1 MKIKTVLVTGGS
13 RGIGKAIVYAFAN
26 AGYNVILNYNKSE
39 QSAREIVNDLKDCK
53 GIVEMYKADVSNK
66 EEVDAMVEYVARE
79 FGSID
84 VLVNNAGISHVG
96 LFTEIEEEEFR
107 RLIDV
112 NLMGVFN
119 VTKKALNES
128 MIHNKDGC
136 IINISS
142 IWGLTGASCE
152 VAYSAT
158 KAAVVGLTKGLA
170 KELAPSNITVNAI
183 APGAIATDMIY
194 KEYSEKDI
202 EQIEKDIPM
211 GRLGTPIE
219 IANLALYL
227 ASDNARYI
235 TGQVISPNGGM
246 VI

>member
-1 MKIKTVLVTGGS
+1 MNDNIKQIIESILFAAGRQVEVKELAVALEKS
-13 RGIGKAIVYAFAN
+13 PEEIIDIV
-26 AGYNVILNYNKSE
+26 E
-39 QSAREIVNDLKDCK
+39 DLKDCK
-53 GIVEMYKADVSNK
+53 GIVEMFKADVSRRD
-66 EEVDAMVEYVARE
+66 EVDAMIEYVNKE
-79 FGSID
+79 FGGID
-84 VLVNNAGISHVG
+84 VVVNNAGISHVG
-96 LFTEIEEEEFR
+96 LFDETTEEEFR
-107 RLIDV
+107 RVIDV

-119 VTKKALNES
+119 VTQSALKECMLS
-128 MIHNKDGC
+128 KKDGV

-142 IWGLTGASCE
+142 IWGISGASCE
-152 VAYSAT
+152 VAYSAS
-158 KAAVVGLTKGLA
+158 KAGVIGLTKGLA

-194 KEYSEKDI
+194 KEYSEQEIAD
-202 EQIEKDIPM
+202 IEKDIPM

>member
-1 MKIKTVLVTGGS
+1 MKTVIVTGGS

-26 AGYNVILNYNKSE
+26 AGYNVILNYNQSE
-39 QSAREIVNDLKDCK
+39 QSAKNIVEDLKECK
-53 GIVEMYKADVSNK
+53 GVVEMFKADVSRR
-66 EEVDAMVEYVARE
+66 EEVDAMIEYVTSE
-79 FGSID
+79 FGGID

-96 LFTEIEEEEFR
+96 LFDEITEEEFR
-107 RLIDV
+107 RVMDV

-119 VTKKALNES
+119 VTQAALKS
-128 MIHNKDGC
+128 CMLGKKDGA

-142 IWGLTGASCE
+142 IWGISGASCE
-152 VAYSAT
+152 VAYSAS
-158 KAAVVGLTKGLA
+158 KAGVIGLTKGLA

-194 KEYSEKDI
+194 KEYSEEEI
-202 EQIEKDIPM
+202 NNIEKEIPM

-235 TGQVISPNGGM
+235 TGQIISPNGGM

>member
-1 MKIKTVLVTGGS
+1 MKTALVTGGS

-26 AGYNVILNYNKSE
+26 AGYNVILNYNSSE
-39 QSAREIVNDLKDCK
+39 QSAKEIVKDLAECT
-53 GIVEMYKADVSNK
+53 GIVEMFKADVSNRD
-66 EEVDAMVEYVARE
+66 EVDAMVEYAVKE
-79 FGSID
+79 FGGID
-84 VLVNNAGISHVG
+84 VLVNNAGISQVG
-96 LFTEIEEEEFR
+96 LFTDLEFEEWSKV
-107 RLIDV
+107 LNV
-112 NLMGVFN
+112 NLTGVFN
-119 VTKKALNES
+119 VTQSALRQGMLS
-128 MIHNKDGC
+128 KKDGV

-142 IWGLTGASCE
+142 IWGITGGSCE
-152 VAYSAT
+152 VAYSAA
-158 KAAVVGLTKGLA
+158 KAGVIGLTKSLA

-202 EQIEKDIPM
+202 ELIEKDIPM

-227 ASDNARYI
+227 ASDNARYM
-235 TGQVISPNGGM
+235 TGQVLSPNGGS

>member
-1 MKIKTVLVTGGS
+1 MKTVLVTGGS

-26 AGYNVILNYNKSE
+26 AGYNVILNYNQSE
-39 QSAREIVNDLKDCK
+39 QSAREIVKDLEDCK
-53 GIVEMYKADVSNK
+53 GIVEMYKADVSNR
-66 EEVDAMVEYVARE
+66 EEVDAMVEYVAHE
-79 FGSID
+79 FENID
-84 VLVNNAGISHVG
+84 VVVNNAGVSHVG
-96 LFTEIEEEEFR
+96 LFQDIEEEDWKKV
-107 RLIDV
+107 IDV
-112 NLMGVFN
+112 NLTGVFN
-119 VTKKALNES
+119 VTQSALRQDMLNKKN
-128 MIHNKDGC
+128 GT

-142 IWGLTGASCE
+142 IWGITGASCE
-152 VAYSAT
+152 VAYSAS
-158 KAAVVGLTKGLA
+158 KAGVVGFTKGLA
-170 KELAPSNITVNAI
+170 KELAPSNITVNTI

-202 EQIEKDIPM
+202 EEIEKNIPM
-211 GRLGTPIE
+211 GRLGTPVE

>member
-1 MKIKTVLVTGGS
+1 MKTVIVTGGS

-26 AGYNVILNYNKSE
+26 AGYNVILNYNQSE
-39 QSAREIVNDLKDCK
+39 QSAKNIVEDLKDCK
-53 GIVEMYKADVSNK
+53 GIVEMFKADVSRRD
-66 EEVDAMVEYVARE
+66 EVDAMIEYVNKE
-79 FGSID
+79 FGGID
-84 VLVNNAGISHVG
+84 VVVNNAGISHVG
-96 LFTEIEEEEFR
+96 LFDETTEEEFR
-107 RLIDV
+107 RVIDV

-119 VTKKALNES
+119 VTQSALKECMLS
-128 MIHNKDGC
+128 KKDGV

-142 IWGLTGASCE
+142 IWGISGASCE
-152 VAYSAT
+152 VAYSAS
-158 KAAVVGLTKGLA
+158 KAGVIGLTKGLA

-194 KEYSEKDI
+194 KEYSEQEIAD
-202 EQIEKDIPM
+202 IEKDIPM

>member
-1 MKIKTVLVTGGS
+1 MKTVIVTGGS

-26 AGYNVILNYNKSE
+26 AGYNVILNYNQSE
-39 QSAREIVNDLKDCK
+39 QSAKNIVEDLKDCQ
-53 GIVEMYKADVSNK
+53 GVVEMFKADVSRR
-66 EEVDAMVEYVARE
+66 EDVDAMIEYVNKE
-79 FGSID
+79 FGGID
-84 VLVNNAGISHVG
+84 VIVNNAGISHVG
-96 LFTEIEEEEFR
+96 LFDEITEEEFR
-107 RLIDV
+107 RVLDV

-119 VTKKALNES
+119 VTQAALKES
-128 MIHNKDGC
+128 MLSRKNGT

-142 IWGLTGASCE
+142 IWGISGASCE
-152 VAYSAT
+152 VAYSAS
-158 KAAVVGLTKGLA
+158 KAGVIGLTKGLA

-194 KEYSEKDI
+194 KEYSEKEI
-202 EQIEKDIPM
+202 ETIEKDIPM

-219 IANLALYL
+219 VANLALYL

>member
-1 MKIKTVLVTGGS
+1 MKTVLVTGGS

-26 AGYNVILNYNKSE
+26 SGYNVILNYNQSE
-39 QSAREIVNDLKDCK
+39 QSARNIVNDLKDCN
-53 GIVEMYKADVSNK
+53 GIVEMFKADVSNR
-66 EEVDAMVEYVARE
+66 EEVDAMVEYITKE
-79 FGSID
+79 FGGID
-84 VLVNNAGISHVG
+84 VVINNAGISHVG
-96 LFTEIEEEEFR
+96 LFTDTDEETFR
-107 RLIDV
+107 RVMDV

-119 VTKKALNES
+119 VAQSVLNAC
-128 MIHNKDGC
+128 MLHNKEGS

-142 IWGLTGASCE
+142 IWGITGSSCE
-152 VAYSAT
+152 VAYSAS
-158 KAAVVGLTKGLA
+158 KAGVIGLTKALA

-194 KEYSEKDI
+194 KDYTEKEI
-202 EQIEKDIPM
+202 NMIEKDIPM

>member
-1 MKIKTVLVTGGS
+1 MKTVIVTGGS

-26 AGYNVILNYNKSE
+26 AGYNVILNYNLSE
-39 QSAREIVNDLKDCK
+39 QSAKNIVEDLKDCR
-53 GIVEMYKADVSNK
+53 GVVEMVKADVSRR
-66 EEVDAMVEYVARE
+66 EEVDAMIEYVISE
-79 FGSID
+79 FGGID
-84 VLVNNAGISHVG
+84 VIVNNAGISHIG
-96 LFTEIEEEEFR
+96 LFDEITEEEFR
-107 RLIDV
+107 RVMDV

-119 VTKKALNES
+119 VTQAALKAS
-128 MIHNKDGC
+128 MLAKKDGT

-142 IWGLTGASCE
+142 IWGIAGASCE
-152 VAYSAT
+152 VAYSAS
-158 KAAVVGLTKGLA
+158 KAGVIGLTKGLA

-194 KEYSEKDI
+194 KEYSEDEI
-202 EQIEKDIPM
+202 NNIEKEIPM

>member
-1 MKIKTVLVTGGS
+1 MKTVVVTGGS
-13 RGIGKAIVYAFAN
+13 RGIGKAIVYAFAI
-26 AGYNVILNYNKSE
+26 AGYNVILNYNQSE
-39 QSAREIVNDLKDCK
+39 QSAKNIVEDLKDCK
-53 GIVEMYKADVSNK
+53 GIVEMFKADVSRRD
-66 EEVDAMVEYVARE
+66 EVDAMIEYVNKE
-79 FGSID
+79 FGGID
-84 VLVNNAGISHVG
+84 VIVNNAGISHVG
-96 LFTEIEEEEFR
+96 LFDEITEEEFR
-107 RLIDV
+107 KVMDV

-119 VTKKALNES
+119 VTQSALKECMLSKKE
-128 MIHNKDGC
+128 GV

-142 IWGLTGASCE
+142 IWGISGASCE
-152 VAYSAT
+152 VAYSAS
-158 KAAVVGLTKGLA
+158 KAGVIGLTKGLA

-194 KEYSEKDI
+194 KEYSEQEI
-202 EQIEKDIPM
+202 IQIEKDIPM
-211 GRLGTPIE
+211 GRLGTPVE

>member
-1 MKIKTVLVTGGS
+1 MKTVIVTGGS
-13 RGIGKAIVYAFAN
+13 RGIGRAIVYAFAN
-26 AGYNVILNYNKSE
+26 AGYNVILNYNQSE
-39 QSAREIVNDLKDCK
+39 QSAKNIVEDLKECK
-53 GIVEMYKADVSNK
+53 GVVEMFKADVSRR
-66 EEVDAMVEYVARE
+66 EEVDAMIEYVCSE

-84 VLVNNAGISHVG
+84 VIVNNAGISHVG
-96 LFTEIEEEEFR
+96 LFDEITEAEFR
-107 RLIDV
+107 RVMDV

-119 VTKKALNES
+119 VTQSALKNS
-128 MIHNKDGC
+128 MLNKKDGA

-142 IWGLTGASCE
+142 IWGISGASCE
-152 VAYSAT
+152 VAYSAS
-158 KAAVVGLTKGLA
+158 KAGVIGLTKGLA

-194 KEYSEKDI
+194 KEYSEEEI
-202 EQIEKDIPM
+202 VGIEKDIPM

>member
-1 MKIKTVLVTGGS
+1 MKTVIVTGGS

-26 AGYNVILNYNKSE
+26 AGYNVILNYNQSE
-39 QSAREIVNDLKDCK
+39 QSAKNIVEDLKDCK
-53 GIVEMYKADVSNK
+53 GVVEMFRADVSK
-66 EEVDAMVEYVARE
+66 REDVDAMIEYVNRE
-79 FGSID
+79 FGGID

-96 LFTEIEEEEFR
+96 LFDEITEEEFR
-107 RLIDV
+107 RVIDV

-119 VTKKALNES
+119 VTQSALKECMLS
-128 MIHNKDGC
+128 KKDGV

-142 IWGLTGASCE
+142 VWGMAGASCE
-152 VAYSAT
+152 VAYSAS
-158 KAAVVGLTKGLA
+158 KAGVIGLTKGLA

-194 KEYSEKDI
+194 KEYSEEEI
-202 EQIEKDIPM
+202 NVIEKDIPM
-211 GRLGTPIE
+211 GRLGSPIE

>member
-1 MKIKTVLVTGGS
+1 MKTVIVTGGS

-26 AGYNVILNYNKSE
+26 AGYNVILNYNQSE
-39 QSAREIVNDLKDCK
+39 QSAKNIVEDLKECK
-53 GIVEMYKADVSNK
+53 GIVEMFKADVSRR
-66 EEVDAMVEYVARE
+66 EDVDAMIEYVNKE
-79 FGSID
+79 FGGID
-84 VLVNNAGISHVG
+84 VVVNNAGISHVG
-96 LFTEIEEEEFR
+96 LFDEISEEEFR
-107 RLIDV
+107 RVMDV

-119 VTKKALNES
+119 VTQAALKECMLSKKN
-128 MIHNKDGC
+128 GT
-136 IINISS
+136 IINVSS
-142 IWGLTGASCE
+142 IWGITGSSCE
-152 VAYSAT
+152 VAYSAS
-158 KAAVVGLTKGLA
+158 KAGVIGLTKGLA

-194 KEYSEKDI
+194 KEYSEEEI
-202 EQIEKDIPM
+202 NNIEKDIPM

>member
-1 MKIKTVLVTGGS
+1 MKTVIVTGGS

-26 AGYNVILNYNKSE
+26 AGYNVILNYNQSE
-39 QSAREIVNDLKDCK
+39 QSAKNIVEDLKDCK
-53 GIVEMYKADVSNK
+53 GIVEMFKADVSRRD
-66 EEVDAMVEYVARE
+66 EVDAMVEYVNKE
-79 FGSID
+79 FGGID
-84 VLVNNAGISHVG
+84 VVVNNAGISHVG
-96 LFTEIEEEEFR
+96 LFDEITEEEFR
-107 RLIDV
+107 RVIDV

-119 VTKKALNES
+119 VTQSALKECMLS
-128 MIHNKDGC
+128 KKDGV

-142 IWGLTGASCE
+142 IWGISGASCE
-152 VAYSAT
+152 VAYSAS
-158 KAAVVGLTKGLA
+158 KAGVIGLTKGLA

-194 KEYSEKDI
+194 KEYSEDEI
-202 EQIEKDIPM
+202 ATIEKDIPM

>member
-1 MKIKTVLVTGGS
+1 MKTVIVTGGS
-13 RGIGKAIVYAFAN
+13 RGLGKAIVYAFAN
-26 AGYNVILNYNKSE
+26 AGYNVILNYNQSE
-39 QSAREIVNDLKDCK
+39 QSAKNIVEDLKDCK
-53 GIVEMYKADVSNK
+53 GIVEMFKADVSRRD
-66 EEVDAMVEYVARE
+66 EVDAMVEYVNKE
-79 FGSID
+79 FGGID
-84 VLVNNAGISHVG
+84 VVVNNAGISHVG
-96 LFTEIEEEEFR
+96 LFDEITEEEFR
-107 RLIDV
+107 RVIDV

-119 VTKKALNES
+119 VTQSALKECMLS
-128 MIHNKDGC
+128 KKDGV

-142 IWGLTGASCE
+142 IWGISGASCE
-152 VAYSAT
+152 VAYSAS
-158 KAAVVGLTKGLA
+158 KAGVIGLTKGLA

-194 KEYSEKDI
+194 KEYSEDEI
-202 EQIEKDIPM
+202 ATIEKDIPM

>member
-1 MKIKTVLVTGGS
+1 MKTVIVTGGS

-26 AGYNVILNYNKSE
+26 AGYNVILNYNLSE
-39 QSAREIVNDLKDCK
+39 QSARNIVEDLKDCK
-53 GIVEMYKADVSNK
+53 GIVEMFKADVSQR
-66 EEVDAMVEYVARE
+66 EEVDAMIEYVTKE
-79 FGSID
+79 FGGID
-84 VLVNNAGISHVG
+84 VIVNNAGISHVG
-96 LFTEIEEEEFR
+96 LFTDINEDEFER
-107 RLIDV
+107 VMDV

-119 VTKKALNES
+119 VTQAALNKS
-128 MIHNKDGC
+128 MLNKKDGT

-142 IWGLTGASCE
+142 IWGITGSSCE
-152 VAYSAT
+152 VAYSAS
-158 KAAVVGLTKGLA
+158 KAAVIGLTKGLA

-194 KEYSEKDI
+194 KDYTEEEISM
-202 EQIEKDIPM
+202 IEKDIPM

>member
-1 MKIKTVLVTGGS
+1 MKTVVVTGGS

-26 AGYNVILNYNKSE
+26 AGYNVILNYNQSE
-39 QSAREIVNDLKDCK
+39 QSAKNIVEDLKDCK
-53 GIVEMYKADVSNK
+53 GVVEMFKADVSKREEVNAMIEYVNK
-66 EEVDAMVEYVARE
+66 E
-79 FGSID
+79 FGGID
-84 VLVNNAGISHVG
+84 VVVNNAGISHVG
-96 LFTEIEEEEFR
+96 LFDEIEEEEFR
-107 RLIDV
+107 KVMDV

-119 VTKKALNES
+119 VTQAALKECMLSKKN
-128 MIHNKDGC
+128 GT

-142 IWGLTGASCE
+142 IWGIAGASCE
-152 VAYSAT
+152 VAYSAS
-158 KAAVVGLTKGLA
+158 KAGVIGLTKGLA

-194 KEYSEKDI
+194 KEYSEKEI
-202 EQIEKDIPM
+202 STIEKDIPM

-235 TGQVISPNGGM
+235 TGQVISPNGGL

>member
-1 MKIKTVLVTGGS
+1 MKTVIVTGGS

-26 AGYNVILNYNKSE
+26 AGYNVILNYNQSE
-39 QSAREIVNDLKDCK
+39 QSAKNIVDDLKDCK
-53 GIVEMYKADVSNK
+53 GIVEMFKADVSK
-66 EEVDAMVEYVARE
+66 REEVDAMIEYVNKE
-79 FGSID
+79 FGGID
-84 VLVNNAGISHVG
+84 VVVNNAGVSHVG
-96 LFTEIEEEEFR
+96 LFDETTEEDFR
-107 RLIDV
+107 RVIDV

-119 VTKKALNES
+119 VTQSALKECMLS
-128 MIHNKDGC
+128 KKDGV

-142 IWGLTGASCE
+142 IWGISGASCE
-152 VAYSAT
+152 VAYSAS
-158 KAAVVGLTKGLA
+158 KAGVIGLTKGLA

-194 KEYSEKDI
+194 KEYSEKEI
-202 EQIEKDIPM
+202 ETIEKDIPM

>member
-1 MKIKTVLVTGGS
+1 MKTVLVTGGS

-26 AGYNVILNYNKSE
+26 AGYNVILNYNLSE
-39 QSAREIVNDLKDCK
+39 QSAKNIVEDLKECK
-53 GIVEMYKADVSNK
+53 GIVEMFKADVSK
-66 EEVDAMVEYVARE
+66 REEVEAMVEYVTKE
-79 FGSID
+79 FGTID
-84 VLVNNAGISHVG
+84 VVVNNAGISHVG
-96 LFTEIEEEEFR
+96 LFTEIEEEDFR
-107 RLIDV
+107 RVMDV
-112 NLMGVFN
+112 NLVGVFN
-119 VTKKALNES
+119 VTQAALNAC
-128 MIHNKDGC
+128 MVKNKCGT

-142 IWGLTGASCE
+142 VWGLTGASCE
-152 VAYSAT
+152 VAYSAS
-158 KAAVVGLTKGLA
+158 KAGVVGLTKGLA

-194 KEYSEKDI
+194 KEYTEEEI
-202 EQIEKDIPM
+202 TMIEKDIPM
-211 GRLGTPIE
+211 GRLGTPVE